1 MAAQYRQQPIILTR
15 NGITY
20 DCAGLNPDQIRK
32 LINMFTVRY
41 KVNMGQLIVHSN
53 VIKTRGSS
61 VMLFPRFGFL
71 NRLFDGSLTK
81 LAGIHPNSLAV
92 RLNQQQTDP
101 SLTIKDPTFQLKEH
115 QIVIINHII
124 NTSYNQVNLSTG
136 KAGLITQVDTGYGKT
151 YIGIGLINAI
161 KQNTLIIVHNK
172 PQAEDWYKI
181 CASTFG
187 EENVGSYNSARKKSG
202 KILIMTVQSALL
214 ESYNFNKSG
223 KNKISRAD
231 RKAGKP
237 DKKVEIDQ
245 ELTVDQMFNKFGFV
259 IFDECHK
266 YCSKKFSQVFTRTQF
281 TFMLGLS
288 ATPTNGDLWQ
298 ISEWNIGPIRIM
310 KDELPIL
317 ADLKE
322 EFTGEIHVINYYGP
336 RSHTMQILNAQ
347 GQSNHIAMIK
357 QILDDPHRNY
367 WIAMYLLNLA
377 HSGRNIYVFAVILEG
392 LRHIR
397 TILLDYI
404 KSQQTQQNIMIL
416 DEDELKQAEAKYS
429 AVDDWDEKLSMLT
442 GGAKTDD
449 IARVSQS
456 SKIIF
461 STYGYMGTGKSI
473 PRMDTILFATPHKT
487 GTAQYIGRIFR
498 PGPNQQVPRLI
509 VDIVDK
515 RLKLSSQFSSRKR
528 IYNEQEQIGRH
539 LTMKTHPVHAPQD
552 NPTPSEAA
560 ESTIADEEERDDEL
574 EELEEL
580 SGDDEQED
588 LEELKRAFQL

>member
-1 MAAQYRQQPIILTR
+1 MALAIRQNPIILTR
-15 NGITY
+15 NGIVY
-20 DCAGLNPDQIRK
+20 DCGGLSPDQVRK
-32 LINMFTVRY
+32 LFNMFTVRY

-53 VIKTRGSS
+53 VTKTKGSNL
-61 VMLFPRFGFL
+61 VVFPRFGFL
-71 NRLFDGSLTK
+71 RRLFDGSLTK
-81 LAGIHPNSLAV
+81 LAGIHPNSLQV
-92 RLNQQQTDP
+92 RLNQIAIDP
-101 SLTIKDPTFQLKEH
+101 ALTIKDSKFQLKEH

-124 NTSYNQVNLSTG
+124 KTTYNQQNLTVG
-136 KAGLITQVDTGYGKT
+136 QGGAIVQVDTGYGKT

-187 EENVGSYNSARKKSG
+187 EENVGSYHSG
-202 KILIMTVQSALL
+202 KKKDGKIIVMTVQSALL
-214 ESYNFNKSG
+214 DSYNFTKT
-223 KNKISRAD
+223 KNPA
-231 RKAGKP
+231 ATM
-237 DKKVEIDQ
+237 
-245 ELTVDQMFNKFGFV
+245 TVDQMFGRFGFV

-298 ISEWNIGPIRIM
+298 ISEWNIGTIRVM
-310 KDELPIL
+310 KDELSIL

-322 EFTGEIHVINYYGP
+322 EFTGEIQVINYYGP

-392 LRHIR
+392 LRNIR
-397 TILLDYI
+397 AILLEYI
-404 KSQQTQQNIMIL
+404 KQSQTQQTTGTEQNKVKDVIVL
-416 DEDELKQAEAKYS
+416 DENELKQAEAKYD
-429 AVDDWDEKLSMLT
+429 AIDDWDEKLSMLT
-442 GGAKTDD
+442 GGAKADD
-449 IARVSQS
+449 IARVAQS

-473 PRMDTILFATPHKT
+473 PRMDTIVFATPHKT
-487 GTAQYIGRIFR
+487 GTSQYIGRIFR
-498 PGPNQQVPRLI
+498 PGPNQHVPRII

-528 IYNEQEQIGRH
+528 IYKEQEQIGRH
-539 LTMKTHPVHAPQD
+539 LTMKVHEVKAPQETQQAPVAEPDDESERDID
-552 NPTPSEAA
+552 NPDDYENEKEDS
-560 ESTIADEEERDDEL
+560 SDEL
-574 EELEEL
+574 DIEA
-580 SGDDEQED
+580 
-588 LEELKRAFQL
+588 LKRSFGI

>member
-1 MAAQYRQQPIILTR
+1 
-15 NGITY
+15 
-20 DCAGLNPDQIRK
+20 
-32 LINMFTVRY
+32 
-41 KVNMGQLIVHSN
+41 MGQLIVHSN
-53 VIKTRGSS
+53 VIKTKGST

-71 NRLFDGSLTK
+71 SRLFDGSLMK
-81 LAGIHPNSLAV
+81 LAGIHSNSLQV
-92 RLNQQQTDP
+92 RLNQQATDQ
-101 SLTIKDPTFQLKEH
+101 SITIKDPSFQLKDH
-115 QIVIINHII
+115 QVVIINHII
-124 NTSYNQVNLSTG
+124 STSYNQANLAAG
-136 KAGLITQVDTGYGKT
+136 RAGLIVQVDTGYGKT

-181 CASTFG
+181 CATTFG

-214 ESYNFNKSG
+214 ESYNFNKTNS
-223 KNKISRAD
+223 KINKKTGQPS
-231 RKAGKP
+231 
-237 DKKVEIDQ
+237 EINQD
-245 ELTVDQMFNKFGFV
+245 LTVDQMFNKFGFV

-322 EFTGEIHVINYYGP
+322 EFTGEIQVINYYGP
-336 RSHTMQILNAQ
+336 RSHTMQIFNAQ

-377 HSGRNIYVFAVILEG
+377 HAGRNIYVFAVILEG
-392 LRHIR
+392 LRNIR
-397 TILLDYI
+397 TILLEYI
-404 KSQQTQQNIMIL
+404 KSQADQTKSNVL
-416 DEDELKQAEAKYS
+416 VFDEDELKQVEAKYA

-442 GGAKTDD
+442 GGAKADD
-449 IARVSQS
+449 IARVAQS

-498 PGPNQQVPRLI
+498 PGPNQHVPRLI

-515 RLKLSSQFSSRKR
+515 RLKLSSQFSSRKK

-539 LTMKTHPVHAPQD
+539 LTMKVHDIRAPQD
-552 NPTPSEAA
+552 QPTLAP
-560 ESTIADEEERDDEL
+560 ESTIADDENPNPDEIDELDQDEQDQSDDDEL
-574 EELEEL
+574 TI
-580 SGDDEQED
+580 
-588 LEELKRAFQL
+588 EELKRSFGI